1 MVTLLSVFSVACNL
15 DSEKSSATG
24 HNLPVLLLLSR
35 HWVLAVAVL
44 LPHLMKNSV
53 PIHWKNIQATQVK
66 CSRNDNCDKL
76 ESRKPIS
83 KQRKRQK
90 APGFQRFC
98 LSVAVPDKRWN
109 QNESNAILQTFLFLN
124 CCKTISCYFMLFYQ
138 RAPYLYRG
146 LAFQVLQLLSML
158 FSSSSRWGI
167 LCLPAKRS
175 FEKSGNIVS
184 RETSN
189 WHELTFNTIWFDCLS
204 NCLSL
209 VHKCT
214 ANITCRTTVRHR
226 FKQVCGGPP
235 QLQQAC
241 LWAAA
246 PHQKTPLCTILAY
259 ISNSPF
265 QMVTLRSVFSVACN
279 LDSEK
284 SSATGH
290 NLPVLLLLSRHWV
303 LAVAV
308 LLPHLMKNS
317 VPIHWKNIQA
327 TQVKCSRN
335 DNCDKL
341 ESRKP
346 ISKQRKRQKAPG
358 FQRFCLSVAVPDK
371 RWNQNESNAIL
382 HTFLFINCCKTI
394 SCYFMLFYQG
404 APYLY
409 RGLAFQVLQLLSM
422 LFSSSSRWGILCLPW
437 KRSFEKSW
445 NIVSCETSNWHELTF
460 NTIWLSFQLLE
471 FGA

>member
-317 VPIHWKNIQA
+317 VPIHRKNIQA

-358 FQRFCLSVAVPDK
+358 FQRFCLSVAVPDT
-371 RWNQNESNAIL
+371 RWNPNKPEAIL
-382 HTFLFINCCKTI
+382 LQTFLFINCCKTI
-394 SCYFMLFYQG
+394 SCYFMLFH
-404 APYLY
+404 AI
-409 RGLAFQVLQLLSM
+409 
-422 LFSSSSRWGILCLPW
+422 SSRSPLPLQ
-437 KRSFEKSW
+437 RIGFSGSPAL
-445 NIVSCETSNWHELTF
+445 VDAV
-460 NTIWLSFQLLE
+460 QQQ
-471 FGA
+471 